1 MIFKNISKTK
11 LSLALISLVI
21 TFFVWQQGLRDSLN
35 RPSVS
40 FDISQKEQEIVELAV
55 QSIPTN
61 LKKFFIT
68 NDPVDE
74 INNALSKVEFNG
86 LTERNKLIRIILS
99 SESNLSRIDKNLS
112 LDFKNENYKLL
123 SNEIEKKSNNNSY
136 ELDFDK
142 FISLKNDR
150 FLYHLLSKKF
160 NFDDSSL
167 ITKSFSSKMFL
178 KILVIRLIPLLTIL
192 MGSILALK
200 ILWKSISLKKFG
212 WKEIKPLDLEL
223 IDMVLLIA
231 GGFVVLGEVI
241 SPLFSITLVELFSK
255 NISSELSQSL
265 KIFFGYIF
273 MAIPPLSIVFYQ
285 IKSLRG
291 EFSFKKDYLQF
302 NFLPI
307 KNSIIYGINGWLT
320 IVPFV
325 LLISLIMNSLIA
337 NQNGSNPLLEIV
349 LNNNNNLSFIL
360 LFVTTTF
367 LAPLFEE
374 IIFRGVLLPTLSKD
388 FGIILGIILSAFI
401 FALAH
406 LSLGEMPPL
415 FVLGIGLGITR
426 IASGSL
432 FSSVVMHSLWN
443 GLTFVNLFLLRT

>member
-11 LSLALISLVI
+11 LSLALISIVI

-68 NDPVDE
+68 NDPVEE
-74 INNALSKVEFNG
+74 INNALSQVEFNE

-99 SESNLSRIDKNLS
+99 SESDLSRIDKNLS
-112 LDFKNENYKLL
+112 LEFDKKKYKLL
-123 SNEIEKKSNNNSY
+123 VNEIEKKSNNNSY
-136 ELDFDK
+136 KPNIDKFNLFKDDK
-142 FISLKNDR
+142 FI
-150 FLYHLLSKKF
+150 YHVLSRKF
-160 NFDDSSL
+160 HFDDSLL

-178 KILVIRLIPLLTIL
+178 KILAIRLIPLLTIL
-192 MGSILALK
+192 IGSVLALK

-255 NISSELSQSL
+255 NISNELSQSL

-273 MAIPPLSIVFYQ
+273 MAIPPLLIVFYQ
-285 IKSLRG
+285 IKSLNKD
-291 EFSFKKDYLQF
+291 FTFKKDYLQF
-302 NFLPI
+302 NLLPI
-307 KNSIIYGINGWLT
+307 KNSIIYGIKGWLT

-325 LLISLIMNSLIA
+325 LLISLIMNTLID

-349 LNNNNNLSFIL
+349 LNNKNFLSFIL
-360 LFVTTTF
+360 LFVTTTL

-374 IIFRGVLLPTLSKD
+374 IIFRGILLPTLSRD
-388 FGIILGIILSAFI
+388 FGKISGIIVSAFI

-443 GLTFVNLFLLRT
+443 GLTFLNLFILRT